1 MNQRLPYRHPGFKM
15 AGCYVLQI
23 LFQDGH
29 SGESQPKKAPGR
41 HTNRSDHGHRI
52 RHDVDPPLHP
62 QYAAPER
69 LFPNHAG
76 GGQIVLKPE
85 CPGFRMHADRLRSA
99 FRPFGSTPD
108 ALAQTISQLI
118 VMRIGQGLFSAAE
131 AVLVYAIIHDYFEDA
146 DMVRALA
153 IYGMAVALA
162 PATAPIIGGYIHVWL
177 GWRFNFILI
186 ALIGCLTTLMIWR
199 VLPETSTPQG
209 SDIQLGRI
217 VRDYGNLLGNKHFM
231 NYAVMTGAGSGFIMA
246 MVTSGPFILISYLGV
261 PVQNYGLFMVG
272 PVSTYI
278 ISNLITRQL
287 VGRFDMV
294 TILKT
299 GIGIAAIGA
308 LSLALMVFSDNVSL
322 AGLVSIFSLTT
333 FGLGPVWAIAPM
345 KALHTTDRPTG
356 IASAMIN
363 TVPMI
368 MGALAAL
375 SLSIFHDDTAR
386 PLAGTILGLLLIAVI
401 SYLAAARKQENF

>member
-1 MNQRLPYRHPGFKM
+1 MPYLSDYFQTTPAVVKLSLSLNALAF
-15 AGCYVLQI
+15 GCM
-23 LFQDGH
+23 
-29 SGESQPKKAPGR
+29 
-41 HTNRSDHGHRI
+41 
-52 RHDVDPPLHP
+52 
-62 QYAAPER
+62 
-69 LFPNHAG
+69 
-76 GGQIVLKPE
+76 QIVYGPLSDRFGRRPIMLLGMV
-85 CPGFRMHADRLRSA
+85 GFSGASLICA
-99 FRPFGSTPD
+99 
-108 ALAQTISQLI
+108 AAQSISQLI

-162 PATAPIIGGYIHVWL
+162 PATAPIIGGYIHIWL

-186 ALIGCLTTLMIWR
+186 ALIGVLTTLLIWR
-199 VLPETSTPQG
+199 VLPETSTPRG
-209 SDIQLGRI
+209 SDIRPSQIL
-217 VRDYGNLLGNKHFM
+217 RDYGNLIQNGQFM

-261 PVQNYGLFMVG
+261 PVQYYGLFMLG
-272 PVSTYI
+272 PVSAYI

-287 VGRFDMV
+287 VGRFDV
-294 TILKT
+294 ATILKT

-308 LSLALMVFSDNVSL
+308 ISLAVMVFSDHVSI
-322 AGLVSIFSLTT
+322 AGLVSIFALML

-345 KALHTTDRPTG
+345 KALNTTDRPTG

-375 SLSIFHDDTAR
+375 SLSIFHDNTAR

-401 SYLAAARKQENF
+401 SYVAAARR

>member
-1 MNQRLPYRHPGFKM
+1 MDIQVRAN
-15 AGCYVLQI
+15 
-23 LFQDGH
+23 
-29 SGESQPKKAPGR
+29 PKKRQAAILTGLIMATVSAMMSTHLYTPSMP
-41 HTNRSDHGHRI
+41 HLSDYFQTTPAVVKLSLSLNALAFGCM
-52 RHDVDPPLHP
+52 
-62 QYAAPER
+62 
-69 LFPNHAG
+69 
-76 GGQIVLKPE
+76 QIVYGPLS
-85 CPGFRMHADRLRSA
+85 DRLGR
-99 FRPFGSTPD
+99 RPIMLLGMVGFSLASLIC